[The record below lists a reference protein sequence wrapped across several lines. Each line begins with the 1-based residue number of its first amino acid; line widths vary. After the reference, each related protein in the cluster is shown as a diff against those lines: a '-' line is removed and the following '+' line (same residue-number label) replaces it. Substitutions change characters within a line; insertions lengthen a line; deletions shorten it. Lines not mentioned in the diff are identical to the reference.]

1 MQRSLEAHLV
11 RDDWL
16 RLDLLHADWLVE
28 EGALVQRELLVEGRA
43 DLEGRW
49 GGGTERGQHG
59 RTGQAVSGSPRGVAL
74 EVREREG
81 AGAQVRGGGLGWDA
95 VQGGVGAHHV

>member
-1 MQRSLEAHLV
+1 MKRSLKTHLV

-28 EGALVQRELLVEGRA
+28 ERALVQGELLVERGA
-43 DLEGRW
+43 DLKGRW

-59 RTGQAVSGSPRGVAL
+59 RPGQAVSGSPCGVTL
-74 EVREREG
+74 EV
-81 AGAQVRGGGLGWDA
+81 
-95 VQGGVGAHHV
+95 